1 MNFILFFVNCVAQLT
16 PKNQLNSYFS
26 TMCGIAGFIDF
37 NKQSDIERLKK
48 MTDAVI
54 HRGPDDSGYE
64 LFNPQ
69 QANIG
74 FGFRRLSIID
84 LSPLGH
90 QPMHFTEAGLTI
102 IFNGEVYNYAELRK
116 ELETLGYSFR
126 SGSDTEVILKSYA
139 QWGVNCVKRF
149 IGMFAIAI
157 YDEKNEQ
164 VVIFRDRAGVKP
176 LFWYFKDNLLLFGS
190 ELKSFHQHPDFQKK
204 INFSALSHYFQ
215 RGYISA
221 PYTIFE
227 NTHKLLPGHFLVIN
241 LRTKAADEKK
251 YWDVTDCYNQ
261 PKLNISYE
269 EARNEVEKLMISA
282 FQYRMI
288 ADVPVGVFLSGGYDS
303 TAVTALLQANSAKK
317 IKTFTIG
324 FEDPKFNEAPHA
336 GEVAKHLG
344 TEHYEHTCTYKDAL
358 DIVPQWADIYDE
370 PFGDISGIPTT
381 LVSRIARQHVTVAL
395 SADGGDEIF
404 AGYPK
409 YFNAVKRLAQ
419 LNRVPDFLQGP
430 LGRLIPNTSNA
441 DISVQDKR
449 SKLIDYFG
457 AKDAVRK
464 FDIVSQA
471 MTFYETQNLLHKDIQ
486 YLSTP
491 FDEGSLLNNTNDLL
505 SKFQATEYKTYMVD
519 DILQKVDRATM
530 STSLEGREPFLDQ
543 RIIEYVARLPTDYK
557 YRNGQGKYILKDIV
571 HQYVPRQL
579 MERPK
584 MGFGVPLESWLRVE
598 LKDMLMDVVNESA
611 LQNQK
616 VFKVGQAIKIRDSYL
631 AGKPVEFQRLSYLFL
646 FQLWYNKW
654 M

>member
-1 MNFILFFVNCVAQLT
+1 
-16 PKNQLNSYFS
+16 
-26 TMCGIAGFIDF
+26 MCGIAGFIDF
-37 NKQSDIERLKK
+37 SRRSDKDRLKK

-64 LFNPQ
+64 LFEHPK
-69 QANIG
+69 ANIG

-90 QPMHFTEAGLTI
+90 QPMHFNEAGLTI
-102 IFNGEVYNYAELRK
+102 IFNGEVYNYAEIRK

-139 QWGVNCVKRF
+139 QWGTACVNRF
-149 IGMFAIAI
+149 IGMYAIAI
-157 YDEKNEQ
+157 NDEKKQQ

-176 LFWYFKDNLLLFGS
+176 LFWYMQDNLFLFGS
-190 ELKSFHQHPDFQKK
+190 ELKSFHQHPEFQKK
-204 INFSALSHYFQ
+204 INYSALSHYFQ

-227 NTHKLLPGHFLVIN
+227 NTHKLLPGHFLVID
-241 LRTKAADEKK
+241 LQTGSTATTK

-261 PKLNISYE
+261 PKLTLGYD
-269 EARNEVEKLMISA
+269 EARNEVERLMISA

-303 TAVTALLQANSAKK
+303 TAVTALLQANSSKK

-336 GEVAKHLG
+336 KEVAAHLG

-381 LVSRIARQHVTVAL
+381 LVSRIAREQVTVAL

-404 AGYPK
+404 AGYQK
-409 YFNAVKRLAQ
+409 YFNAEKRLAQ
-419 LNRVPDFLQGP
+419 LDKVPAFMQGVISQ
-430 LGRLIPNTSNA
+430 LISLDTNA
-441 DISVQDKR
+441 DISNQDKR
-449 SKLIDYFG
+449 SKLKDYFA
-457 AKDAVRK
+457 AKDGVRK

-471 MTFYETQNLLHKDIQ
+471 MTFHETQMLLSREIQ
-486 YLSTP
+486 YLPTP
-491 FDEGSLLNNTNDLL
+491 FNEGDLLNASNDLL

-543 RIIEYVARLPTDYK
+543 RIIEFAARLPTDFK

-571 HQYVPRQL
+571 HKYVPKPL

-584 MGFGVPLESWLRVE
+584 MGFGVPLETWLRTD
-598 LKDMLMDVVNESA
+598 LKDMLMDVVNEKN
-611 LQNQK
+611 LREQNIFHPSK
-616 VFKVGQAIKIRDSYL
+616 AVKMRDDYL

-646 FQLWYNKW
+646 FQLWYKKW
-654 M
+654 MS

>member
-1 MNFILFFVNCVAQLT
+1 
-16 PKNQLNSYFS
+16 
-26 TMCGIAGFIDF
+26 MCGIAGFIDF
-37 NKQSDIERLKK
+37 NKRSDLDRLKK

-54 HRGPDDSGYE
+54 YRGPDDSGYE
-64 LFNPQ
+64 LFDDSK
-69 QANIG
+69 ANIG

-90 QPMHFTEAGLTI
+90 QPMHFVDAGLTI
-102 IFNGEVYNYAELRK
+102 IFNGEVYNYAEIRK
-116 ELETLGYSFR
+116 ELEVLGYGFK

-139 QWGVNCVKRF
+139 QWGTDCVSRF

-157 YDEKNEQ
+157 YDEKKHQ

-176 LFWYFKDNLLLFGS
+176 LFWYFNNDLFLFGS
-190 ELKSFHQHPDFQKK
+190 ELKSFYQHPEFKK
-204 INFSALSHYFQ
+204 NINFSALSHYFQ

-227 NTHKLLPGHFLVIN
+227 NTHKLLPGHFLEIN
-241 LRTKAADEKK
+241 LQAKTVTQKK

-269 EARNEVEKLMISA
+269 DAKAEVERLMLSA

-303 TAVTALLQANSAKK
+303 TAVTALLQANSTKK

-336 GEVAKHLG
+336 KEVAKHLG

-381 LVSRIARQHVTVAL
+381 LVSRVAHEQVIVAL

-409 YFNAVKRLAQ
+409 YFKGLKRLAQ
-419 LNRVPDFLQGP
+419 LDKTPGFIQGI
-430 LGRLIPNTSNA
+430 LSKLIPNSPNA
-441 DISVQDKR
+441 DIAVQDKR
-449 SKLIDYFG
+449 SKLKDYFAAG
-457 AKDAVRK
+457 DAVRK
-464 FDIVSQA
+464 FDIISQA
-471 MTFYETQNLLHKDIQ
+471 MTFYETQKLFTKDIQ
-486 YLSTP
+486 YLPTP
-491 FDEGSLLNNTNDLL
+491 FDEGSLLNTTNDLL

-543 RIIEYVARLPTDYK
+543 RIIEFAARLPTDFK
-557 YRNGQGKYILKDIV
+557 YRNGQGKYILKDVV
-571 HQYVPRQL
+571 HKYVPRQI

-584 MGFGVPLESWLRVE
+584 MGFGVPLEDWLRVE
-598 LKDMLMDVVNESA
+598 LKDMLMDTLADGLISKQGVFNPKKIKNIKQGFLSGRPIESE
-611 LQNQK
+611 
-616 VFKVGQAIKIRDSYL
+616 RL
-631 AGKPVEFQRLSYLFL
+631 ARLFF
-646 FQLWYNKW
+646 FQLWYAKW
-654 M
+654 INN

>member
-1 MNFILFFVNCVAQLT
+1 
-16 PKNQLNSYFS
+16 
-26 TMCGIAGFIDF
+26 MCGIAGFIDF
-37 NKQSDIERLKK
+37 NKRSGMGELKK
-48 MTDAVI
+48 MTDAVV

-64 LFNPQ
+64 LFEDK

-90 QPMHFTEAGLTI
+90 QPMHFAEAGLTI
-102 IFNGEVYNYAELRK
+102 IFNGEVYNYAELRN
-116 ELETLGYSFR
+116 EPEALGYTFK

-139 QWGVNCVKRF
+139 KWGTACVDRF

-157 YDEKNEQ
+157 YDERNAQ
-164 VVIFRDRAGVKP
+164 LVLFRDRAGVKP
-176 LFWYFKDNLLLFGS
+176 LFWYFKDGLLLFGS
-190 ELKSFHQHPDFQKK
+190 ELKSFHQHQGFQKS
-204 INFSALSHYFQ
+204 INFSALSLYFQ

-227 NTHKLLPGHFLVIN
+227 NTRKLMPGHFLIIN
-241 LRTKAADEKK
+241 LQTHAVTETK

-269 EARNEVEKLMISA
+269 EAKTEIERLMLSA

-303 TAVTALLQANSAKK
+303 TAVTALLQKNSAQK

-336 GEVAKHLG
+336 LEVARHLG

-358 DIVPQWADIYDE
+358 DIIPQWADIYDE
-370 PFGDISGIPTT
+370 PFGDISGIPAT
-381 LVSRIARQHVTVAL
+381 LVSRIARKQVTVAL

-409 YFNAVKRLAQ
+409 YFKGVKRLGQ
-419 LNRVPDFLQGP
+419 LDKMPVFLQRVFGE
-430 LGRLIPNTSNA
+430 LVPNTINA
-441 DISVQDKR
+441 DIAVQDKR
-449 SKLIDYFG
+449 SKLKDYFG
-457 AKDAVRK
+457 AGDAVKK

-471 MTFYETQNLLHKDIQ
+471 MTFYETQRLLSKDIQ
-486 YLSTP
+486 YLPTP
-491 FDEGSLLNNTNDLL
+491 FDEGTLLNNTNDLL

-530 STSLEGREPFLDQ
+530 SASLEGREPFLDQ
-543 RIIEYVARLPTDYK
+543 RIIEFVSRLPSDFK
-557 YRNGQGKYILKDIV
+557 YRHGQGKFILKDIV
-571 HQYVPRQL
+571 HKYVPKQL

-584 MGFGVPLESWLRVE
+584 MGFGVPLENWLRVE
-598 LKDMLMDVVNESA
+598 LKDMLMDNINVEI
-611 LQNQK
+611 LKKQNIFEVDK
-616 VFKVGQAIKIRDSYL
+616 AIQIRDKFL
-631 AGKPVEFQRLSYLFL
+631 RNEPMDFQRLHYLFM
-646 FQLWYNKW
+646 FQLWYAKW
-654 M
+654 MKI

>member
-1 MNFILFFVNCVAQLT
+1 
-16 PKNQLNSYFS
+16 
-26 TMCGIAGFIDF
+26 MCGIAGFIDF
-37 NKQSDIERLKK
+37 NKQSGQEQLKK
-48 MTDAVI
+48 MTDAVV

-64 LFNPQ
+64 LFEEPQ
-69 QANIG
+69 VNIG

-90 QPMHFTEAGLTI
+90 QPMRFTEAGLTI

-116 ELETLGYSFR
+116 ELETLGYSFK

-139 QWGVNCVKRF
+139 QWGTACVNRF

-157 YDEKNEQ
+157 YDEKNGR
-164 VVIFRDRAGVKP
+164 VVLFRDRAGVKP
-176 LFWYFKDNLLLFGS
+176 LFWYFKDGLLLFGS
-190 ELKSFHQHPDFQKK
+190 ELKSFHRHSNFQKN
-204 INFSALSHYFQ
+204 INYSALSHYFQ

-227 NTHKLLPGHFLVIN
+227 NTRKLLPGHFLVID
-241 LRTKAADEKK
+241 LKSQSTTETK
-251 YWDVTDCYNQ
+251 YWDVIDCYNQ

-269 EARNEVEKLMISA
+269 EAKSEIERLMLSA

-303 TAVTALLQANSAKK
+303 TAVTALLQANSAQK

-324 FEDPKFNEAPHA
+324 FEDPNFNEAPHA
-336 GEVAKHLG
+336 KEVARHLG
-344 TEHYEHTCTYKDAL
+344 TEHYEHVCTYKDAL
-358 DIVPQWADIYDE
+358 DIVPMWADIYDE

-381 LVSRIARQHVTVAL
+381 LVSRIARQQVTVAL

-409 YFNAVKRLAQ
+409 YFNAVKRLQ
-419 LNRVPDFLQGP
+419 QIDKVPGLFQNLMGS
-430 LGRLIPNTSNA
+430 LIPQKANA
-441 DISVQDKR
+441 DISQQDKR
-449 SKLIDYFG
+449 NKLKDYF
-457 AKDAVRK
+457 AARDAVKK

-471 MTFYETQNLLHKDIQ
+471 MTFHETERLLNKDIH
-486 YLSTP
+486 YLPTP
-491 FDEGSLLNNTNDLL
+491 FDEGALFNNNNDLL

-543 RIIEYVARLPTDYK
+543 RIIEFAARLPTDFK

-571 HQYVPRQL
+571 HKYVPRSI

-598 LKDMLMDVVNESA
+598 LKSMLLDNVNEQT
-611 LQNQK
+611 LRQQNI
-616 VFKVGQAIKIRDSYL
+616 FNINGAIRIRDKFL
-631 AGKPVEFQRLSYLFL
+631 ANEHMDFQRLHYLFM
-646 FQLWYNKW
+646 FQQWYAKW

>member
-1 MNFILFFVNCVAQLT
+1 
-16 PKNQLNSYFS
+16 
-26 TMCGIAGFIDF
+26 MCGIAGFIDF
-37 NKQSDIERLKK
+37 NKRSDIERLKK

-54 HRGPDDSGYE
+54 HRGPDDSGYD
-64 LFNPQ
+64 FFTPHS
-69 QANIG
+69 ANIG

-90 QPMHFTEAGLTI
+90 QPMHFAEAGLTI
-102 IFNGEVYNYAELRK
+102 IFNGEIYNYAEIRK
-116 ELETLGYSFR
+116 ELILLGYSFK
-126 SGSDTEVILKSYA
+126 SASDTEVILKSYA
-139 QWGVNCVKRF
+139 QWGTDCVTRF

-157 YDEKNEQ
+157 YDEKNSR

-176 LFWYFKDNLLLFGS
+176 LFWYFKNDLLLFGS
-190 ELKSFHQHPDFQKK
+190 ELKSFHQHPEFEKS
-204 INFSALSHYFQ
+204 INFNALSHYFQ

-227 NTHKLLPGHFLVIN
+227 HTHKLLPGHFLTIN
-241 LRTKAADEKK
+241 LQTKTATPTK

-261 PKLNISYE
+261 PKLKVSYE
-269 EARNEVEKLMISA
+269 EAKTEVERLMTSA

-303 TAVTALLQANSAKK
+303 TAVTALLQANSSKK

-324 FEDPKFNEAPHA
+324 FDDPKFNEAPHA
-336 GEVAKHLG
+336 KEVAKHLG

-381 LVSRIARQHVTVAL
+381 LVSRIARQQVTVAL

-404 AGYPK
+404 AGYQK

-419 LNRVPDFLQGP
+419 LDQVPGFLQGV
-430 LGRLIPNTSNA
+430 LSALIPLSSKA
-441 DISVQDKR
+441 DISNQDKR
-449 SKLIDYFG
+449 SKLKDYFA
-457 AKDAVRK
+457 AKDPVRK

-471 MTFYETQNLLHKDIQ
+471 MTFFETQQLFNKDIQ
-486 YLSTP
+486 YLPTP
-491 FDEGSLLNNTNDLL
+491 FDEGALLNDTNDLL
-505 SKFQATEYKTYMVD
+505 AKFQATEYKTYMVD

-543 RIIEYVARLPTDYK
+543 RIIEYAARLRTNYK
-557 YRNGQGKYILKDIV
+557 YRNGQGKYVLKDIV
-571 HQYVPRQL
+571 HKYVPREL

-598 LKDMLMDVVNESA
+598 LKDMLMDVISEPA
-611 LQNQK
+611 LQKQGI
-616 VFKVGQAIKIRDSYL
+616 FKVSQAIKMRDDYL

-646 FQLWYNKW
+646 FQLWYKRW

>member
-1 MNFILFFVNCVAQLT
+1 
-16 PKNQLNSYFS
+16 
-26 TMCGIAGFIDF
+26 MCGIAGFIDF
-37 NKQSDIERLKK
+37 NKRSDIECLKK
-48 MTDAVI
+48 MTTAVI

-64 LFNPQ
+64 LFETPKGNV
-69 QANIG
+69 G

-90 QPMHFTEAGLTI
+90 QPMRFEEAGLTI
-102 IFNGEVYNYAELRK
+102 IFNGEVYNYAELRT
-116 ELETLGYSFR
+116 ELQGLGYQFK
-126 SGSDTEVILKSYA
+126 SGSDTEVILKGYHA
-139 QWGVNCVKRF
+139 WGTACVTRF

-157 YDEKNEQ
+157 YDEQKEQ

-176 LFWYFKDNLLLFGS
+176 LFWHFNKGLFLFGS
-190 ELKSFHQHPDFQKK
+190 ELKSFHQHSGFEKK
-204 INFSALSHYFQ
+204 IDFNALSHYFQ

-227 NTHKLLPGHFLVIN
+227 NTHKLLPGHFLTIN
-241 LRTKAADEKK
+241 LKTQAVTPTK

-261 PKLNISYE
+261 PKLSIGYE
-269 EARNEVEKLMISA
+269 EAKEEVERLMISA
-282 FQYRMI
+282 FKYRMI

-303 TAVTALLQANSAKK
+303 TAVTALLQANNPQK

-336 GEVAKHLG
+336 KEVAKYLG

-381 LVSRIARQHVTVAL
+381 LVSRIARKQVTVAL

-404 AGYPK
+404 AGYQK
-409 YFNAVKRLAQ
+409 YFNSIKRLSD
-419 LNRVPDFLQGP
+419 LDRVPGALQA
-430 LGRLIPNTSNA
+430 LLSKLIPDNASA
-441 DISVQDKR
+441 DISQQDKR
-449 SKLIDYFG
+449 SKLKDYFG
-457 AKDAVRK
+457 ATDSVRK

-471 MTFYETQNLLHKDIQ
+471 MTFFETQQLLTREIQ
-486 YLSTP
+486 YTNTP
-491 FDEGSLLNNTNDLL
+491 FNGGPLLNNSNDLMA
-505 SKFQATEYKTYMVD
+505 KFQAAEYKTYMVD

-543 RIIEYVARLPTDYK
+543 RIIEFAARLPTNYK
-557 YRNGQGKYILKDIV
+557 YRDGKGKYILKDIV
-571 HQYVPRQL
+571 HKYVPREL

-584 MGFGVPLESWLRVE
+584 MGFGVPLESWLRAE
-598 LKDMLMDVVNESA
+598 LKELLTDLVNEQHLREQNIFNVSKA
-611 LQNQK
+611 LK
-616 VFKVGQAIKIRDSYL
+616 LRDDYL
-631 AGKPVEFQRLSYLFL
+631 AGKQIEFQRLSYLFL
-646 FQLWYNKW
+646 FQLWYKRW